1 MNIFRNSILSSFSA
15 PHSPQQL
22 VRRSFAGEASEA
34 ASVASRAC
42 HDLRQA
48 GNGRGIYSPAP
59 GKKNICTII
68 HCLVGF
74 KLKLILITKCK
85 SLGNKSSLRL
95 WTSNVLKLTL
105 LYSSL
110 LVLERRNVSAS
121 KVF

>member
-22 VRRSFAGEASEA
+22 VRRSVAGEASEA

-59 GKKNICTII
+59 GNNNICTII
-68 HCLVGF
+68 YCLVGF

-95 WTSNVLKLTL
+95 CAKAYAFIKFIIST
-105 LYSSL
+105 
-110 LVLERRNVSAS
+110 
-121 KVF
+121 